1 MIRLA
6 IVEDEDIYAE
16 KLTEYLEKYQ
26 KETGKSFRIDRYT
39 DGAELVE
46 NYRGDYDI
54 ILMDIQMKLM
64 DGMSAAEEI
73 RALDRQVVI
82 LFITNMTQYA
92 IRGYQVDALD
102 YMVKPV
108 EYFSFSRKMDRAV
121 SRIKREEHHWL
132 SIPLREGM
140 QKIDL
145 NDIYYVESRAHS
157 MVYHTEDR
165 EYASRGT
172 MKELEKMFVPYDFF
186 RIGNSFLVNMK
197 YVDGVQSN
205 CCVIRGESLPVSR
218 GKRKEFMDA
227 LLEHMSEVIR

>member
-16 KLTEYLEKYQ
+16 KLRDYLEQYQ
-26 KETGKSFRIDRYT
+26 QEKGRSFRIDRYS

-46 NYRGDYDI
+46 DYRDGYDI

-64 DGMSAAEEI
+64 DGMSATEEI
-73 RALDRQVVI
+73 RTLDQQVVI

-121 SRIKREEHHWL
+121 SRIKRESHHWL
-132 SIPLREGM
+132 SIPLREGV
-140 QKIDL
+140 QKIDM
-145 NDIYYVESRAHS
+145 NEIYYVESRAHS
-157 MVYHTEDR
+157 MVYHMEDR

-172 MKELEKMFVPYDFF
+172 MKDLEKMLVPYDFF
-186 RIGNSFLVNMK
+186 RIGNSFLVNMN
-197 YVDGVQSN
+197 YVDGVQSSN
-205 CCVIRGESLPVSR
+205 CVIRGESLPVSR
-218 GKRKEFMDA
+218 VKRKEFMDA
-227 LLEHMSEVIR
+227 LLNHMSEVVR